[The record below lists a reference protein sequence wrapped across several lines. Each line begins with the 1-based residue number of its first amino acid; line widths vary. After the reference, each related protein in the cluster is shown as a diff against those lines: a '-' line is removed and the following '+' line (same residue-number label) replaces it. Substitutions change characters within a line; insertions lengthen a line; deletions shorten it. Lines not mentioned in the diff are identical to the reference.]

1 VLSHPHNRTNDAPP
15 LLLFPNTS
23 HLYFSLSKEG
33 EGTKEQEG
41 KRRRKKIG
49 ERRSPRAAALYP

>member
-1 VLSHPHNRTNDAPP
+1 MHLHSYSSQIHH
-15 LLLFPNTS
+15 TS
-23 HLYFSLSKEG
+23 FSLSKEG

-49 ERRSPRAAALYP
+49 KRRSPRAAALYLEASPINLG